1 MQSVRTTETVML
13 GYTIE
18 RVDSVDASGMTW
30 YTSYDVL
37 SADGDNMLGG
47 AHPTL
52 RAAQN
57 FVLWHELEV
66 ARRRNNSP
74 AFKFVTSKS
83 GTAKSG
89 TAQPQ
94 TTQSR
99 AA

>member
-18 RVDSVDASGMTW
+18 RVDSVDASGLVWDTT
-30 YTSYDVL
+30 YEVL
-37 SADGDNMLGG
+37 GTGGDNMLGG
-47 AHPTL
+47 EHPTL

-66 ARRRNNSP
+66 ARRRNNVP
-74 AFKFVTSKS
+74 VFH
-83 GTAKSG
+83 
-89 TAQPQ
+89 
-94 TTQSR
+94 SR